1 MKLLLYGTRSCHLCE
16 QAGAMLY
23 AAGMTVEYI
32 DIAEDEALLE
42 RYGMRIP
49 VLRRVDS
56 GAELDWPFDGPSL
69 SGLTRNDLAA
79 SASINK

>member
-16 QAGAMLY
+16 RAVAMLY
-23 AAGMTVEYI
+23 EAGVTAECI

-56 GAELDWPFDGPSL
+56 GAELDWPFDGPAL
-69 SGLTRNDLAA
+69 NGLTRNEPTGPA
-79 SASINK
+79 SNNP

>member
-16 QAGAMLY
+16 QAGAMLHQ
-23 AAGMTVEYI
+23 AGVTAEYI

-56 GAELDWPFDGPSL
+56 GAELGWPFDEPALRELTGNELAGP
-69 SGLTRNDLAA
+69 A
-79 SASINK
+79 SNNP